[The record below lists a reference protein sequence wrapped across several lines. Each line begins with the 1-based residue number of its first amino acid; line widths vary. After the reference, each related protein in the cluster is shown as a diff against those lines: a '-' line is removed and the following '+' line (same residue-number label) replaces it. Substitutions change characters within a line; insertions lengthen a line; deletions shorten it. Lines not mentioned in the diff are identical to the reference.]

1 MIHTRGD
8 IFNVGDLVR
17 VRDWDDM
24 VAEFG
29 TCEYYDWEI
38 NCEAVFTESM
48 QDLCGLE
55 AEITAVYPNY
65 RNENYTA
72 YKTTNDKINEWVI
85 TADMLELVSE
95 ASDPVP
101 DFQLA
106 NPAGFL
112 F

>member
-1 MIHTRGD
+1 MRGD

-24 VAEFG
+24 DAEFG
-29 TCEYYDWEI
+29 RCGIDDCDI
-38 NCEAVFTESM
+38 DCEAVFTEAM

-65 RNENYTA
+65 QGYGYTA
-72 YKTTNDKINEWVI
+72 YKTTNDDINGWVI
-85 TADMLELVSE
+85 TADMLELVARADCDE
-95 ASDPVP
+95 PAT